1 MWGFGLRGD
10 FVISDVMRRLFST
23 FADGLPGAGLLILR
37 LFLGGA
43 LMLGAIGAVLHGSVT
58 AAIANVLA
66 AIAGILLLIGL
77 WTPVVGA
84 IVAATELWIIFL
96 LPQDLRLHILQAVF
110 GVGLALIGPGVWSLD
125 ARLYGWRR
133 LEIPARK
140 S

>member
-1 MWGFGLRGD
+1 
-10 FVISDVMRRLFST
+10 
-23 FADGLPGAGLLILR
+23 
-37 LFLGGA
+37 
-43 LMLGAIGAVLHGSVT
+43 MLGAIGAVLHGSVT

-66 AIAGILLLIGL
+66 AVAGILLLIGL

-110 GVGLALIGPGVWSLD
+110 GVGLALIGPGVWSVD

-133 LEIPARK
+133 VEIPTRK

>member
-1 MWGFGLRGD
+1 
-10 FVISDVMRRLFST
+10 
-23 FADGLPGAGLLILR
+23 
-37 LFLGGA
+37 
-43 LMLGAIGAVLHGSVT
+43 MLGAIGAVLHGSVT
-58 AAIANVLA
+58 AAIANMLA

-96 LPQDLRLHILQAVF
+96 LPEDLRLHILQAVF

-133 LEIPARK
+133 LEIPTRK

>member
-1 MWGFGLRGD
+1 
-10 FVISDVMRRLFST
+10 
-23 FADGLPGAGLLILR
+23 
-37 LFLGGA
+37 
-43 LMLGAIGAVLHGSVT
+43 MLGAIGAVLHGSVT
-58 AAIANVLA
+58 AAIANMLA

-96 LPQDLRLHILQAVF
+96 LPEDLRLHILQAVF

-133 LEIPARK
+133 VEIPTRK

>member
-1 MWGFGLRGD
+1 
-10 FVISDVMRRLFST
+10 
-23 FADGLPGAGLLILR
+23 
-37 LFLGGA
+37 
-43 LMLGAIGAVLHGSVT
+43 MLGAIGAVPHGSAT
-58 AAIANVLA
+58 AAVANVLA
-66 AIAGILLLIGL
+66 AIAGIFLLIGL

-110 GVGLALIGPGVWSLD
+110 GVGLAMIGPGVWSVD

-133 LEIPARK
+133 LEIPTRK

>member
-1 MWGFGLRGD
+1 LWGFGLRGD

-66 AIAGILLLIGL
+66 AIAGIRTFLNYFLEKDI
-77 WTPVVGA
+77 A
-84 IVAATELWIIFL
+84 KAAEES
-96 LPQDLRLHILQAVF
+96 QAVQE
-110 GVGLALIGPGVWSLD
+110 AIS
-125 ARLYGWRR
+125 R
-133 LEIPARK
+133 I
-140 S
+140 

>member
-1 MWGFGLRGD
+1 
-10 FVISDVMRRLFST
+10 MRRLFST

-43 LMLGAIGAVLHGSVT
+43 LLLGAIGAVLHGPIT

-66 AIAGILLLIGL
+66 AIAGMLLLIGL
-77 WTPVVGA
+77 WTPIVGA
-84 IVAATELWIIFL
+84 MVALAELWIVLL
-96 LPQDLRLHILQAVF
+96 LPQDLRLHVLQAVF
-110 GVGLALIGPGVWSLD
+110 GIGLAMIGPGVWSVD

-133 LEIPARK
+133 LEIPTRK

>member
-1 MWGFGLRGD
+1 
-10 FVISDVMRRLFST
+10 
-23 FADGLPGAGLLILR
+23 
-37 LFLGGA
+37 
-43 LMLGAIGAVLHGSVT
+43 MLGAIGAVLHGSVT

-110 GVGLALIGPGVWSLD
+110 GVGLALIGPGVWSVD

-133 LEIPARK
+133 VEIPARK

>member
-1 MWGFGLRGD
+1 
-10 FVISDVMRRLFST
+10 
-23 FADGLPGAGLLILR
+23 
-37 LFLGGA
+37 
-43 LMLGAIGAVLHGSVT
+43 MLGAIGAVLHGSVT
-58 AAIANVLA
+58 AAIANMLA

-96 LPQDLRLHILQAVF
+96 LPEDLRLHILQAVF

-133 LEIPARK
+133 VENPTRK

>member
-1 MWGFGLRGD
+1 
-10 FVISDVMRRLFST
+10 
-23 FADGLPGAGLLILR
+23 
-37 LFLGGA
+37 
-43 LMLGAIGAVLHGSVT
+43 MLGAIGAVLHGSVT
-58 AAIANVLA
+58 AAIANMLA

-133 LEIPARK
+133 VEIPTRK

>member
-1 MWGFGLRGD
+1 M
-10 FVISDVMRRLFST
+10 
-23 FADGLPGAGLLILR
+23 
-37 LFLGGA
+37 
-43 LMLGAIGAVLHGSVT
+43 
-58 AAIANVLA
+58 LA

-133 LEIPARK
+133 VEIPTRK

>member
-1 MWGFGLRGD
+1 
-10 FVISDVMRRLFST
+10 
-23 FADGLPGAGLLILR
+23 
-37 LFLGGA
+37 
-43 LMLGAIGAVLHGSVT
+43 MLGAIGAVLHGSVT
-58 AAIANVLA
+58 AAIANMLA

-110 GVGLALIGPGVWSLD
+110 GVGLALIGPGVWSVD

-133 LEIPARK
+133 VEIPTRK

>member
-1 MWGFGLRGD
+1 
-10 FVISDVMRRLFST
+10 
-23 FADGLPGAGLLILR
+23 
-37 LFLGGA
+37 
-43 LMLGAIGAVLHGSVT
+43 MLGAIGAVLHGSVT

-110 GVGLALIGPGVWSLD
+110 GVGLAMIGPGVWSLD

-133 LEIPARK
+133 VEIPTRK

>member
-1 MWGFGLRGD
+1 
-10 FVISDVMRRLFST
+10 MRRLFST

-43 LMLGAIGAVLHGSVT
+43 LVLGAIGTVLHGSL
-58 AAIANVLA
+58 AAALANVLA
-66 AIAGILLLIGL
+66 AIAGIFLLVGL

-84 IVAATELWIIFL
+84 IVAATELWMVFL
-96 LPQDLRLHILQAVF
+96 LPQELRLHVLQAVF
-110 GVGLALIGPGVWSLD
+110 GIGLAMIGPGVWSLD

-133 LEIPARK
+133 LEIPSRK

>member
-1 MWGFGLRGD
+1 
-10 FVISDVMRRLFST
+10 
-23 FADGLPGAGLLILR
+23 
-37 LFLGGA
+37 
-43 LMLGAIGAVLHGSVT
+43 MLGAIGAVLHGSVT

-84 IVAATELWIIFL
+84 IVAATELWMVFL
-96 LPQDLRLHILQAVF
+96 LSQELRLHVLQAVF
-110 GVGLALIGPGVWSLD
+110 GVGLALIGPGVWSVD

-133 LEIPARK
+133 VEIPTRK

>member
-1 MWGFGLRGD
+1 
-10 FVISDVMRRLFST
+10 
-23 FADGLPGAGLLILR
+23 
-37 LFLGGA
+37 
-43 LMLGAIGAVLHGSVT
+43 MLGAIGAVLHGSVT

-84 IVAATELWIIFL
+84 IVAGTELWIIFL

-110 GVGLALIGPGVWSLD
+110 GVGLALIGPGVWSVD

-133 LEIPARK
+133 VEIPTRK

>member
-1 MWGFGLRGD
+1 
-10 FVISDVMRRLFST
+10 MRRLFST

-43 LMLGAIGAVLHGSVT
+43 LTLGAIGAVLHGSIT

-66 AIAGILLLIGL
+66 AIAGMFLLIGL
-77 WTPVVGA
+77 WTPIVGA
-84 IVAATELWIIFL
+84 LVALTELWVVLL
-96 LPQDLRLHILQAVF
+96 LPQDLRLHVLQAVF
-110 GVGLALIGPGVWSLD
+110 GIGLAMIGPGVWSVD

-133 LEIPARK
+133 LEIPTRK

>member
-1 MWGFGLRGD
+1 
-10 FVISDVMRRLFST
+10 
-23 FADGLPGAGLLILR
+23 
-37 LFLGGA
+37 
-43 LMLGAIGAVLHGSVT
+43 MLGAIGAVLHGSVT

-84 IVAATELWIIFL
+84 IVAATELWMVFL
-96 LPQDLRLHILQAVF
+96 LPQELRLHVLQAVF
-110 GVGLALIGPGVWSLD
+110 GVGLAMIGPGVWSLD

-133 LEIPARK
+133 VEIPTRK

>member
-1 MWGFGLRGD
+1 
-10 FVISDVMRRLFST
+10 
-23 FADGLPGAGLLILR
+23 
-37 LFLGGA
+37 
-43 LMLGAIGAVLHGSVT
+43 MLGAIGAVLHGSVT

-110 GVGLALIGPGVWSLD
+110 GVGLAMIGPGVWSLD

-133 LEIPARK
+133 VEIPARK

>member
-1 MWGFGLRGD
+1 
-10 FVISDVMRRLFST
+10 
-23 FADGLPGAGLLILR
+23 
-37 LFLGGA
+37 
-43 LMLGAIGAVLHGSVT
+43 MLGAIGAVLHGSVT

-110 GVGLALIGPGVWSLD
+110 GVGLALIGPGVWSVD

-133 LEIPARK
+133 VEIPTRK